1 MKEAAGSLFD
11 MILQSLPDAV
21 MAVDREGRVIAWND
35 QMTRLTGIG
44 REGIVGRGKYEYAIP
59 LYGER
64 KPILID
70 LVGADDPE
78 TEGRY
83 LRFIKNRSALYSE
96 GYAPN
101 AYGGTGAYLSGT
113 ASPLFDTSGEWIG
126 AIEIIRDIT
135 ELKRIETELKDSELH
150 FRLLVENIQFGI
162 SLIDR
167 DYNLI
172 WTNPAQSRMFDKTG
186 DMARAGKCYQENE
199 KRASVCPHCPGTRA
213 MATGKVHS
221 VETIGVRDD
230 GSGFNARVTA
240 FPYYASGGEL
250 TGFIEIVEDIT
261 ERVKSE
267 ILLKESLAEKETL
280 LHEVHHRVKN
290 NLQLIISLLTL
301 QADENSDQRLRE
313 QFLLAIN
320 RIQSISSIHEN
331 LYLTGDFS
339 RIDFADY
346 ITSISRQ
353 LLQAYALEEERP
365 RIIWDLQPVYLD
377 IVRAV
382 PCGLIVNEILTN
394 ALKYAFPAGWK
405 GDPEIRLSLSED
417 SETITLSIA
426 DNGAGGGMNRNREKD
441 SKTLGMTLVSI
452 LSKQLKGEYLIRNE
466 KGTSFSI
473 RFAKT

>member
-1 MKEAAGSLFD
+1 MEEAAGSLFN

-64 KPILID
+64 KPILVD
-70 LVGADDPE
+70 LVGADDSD

-83 LRFIKNRSALYSE
+83 SRFIKNRSTLYAE
-96 GYAPN
+96 GYAPK
-101 AYGGTGAYLSGT
+101 AYSGTGAYLSGT
-113 ASPLFDTSGEWIG
+113 ASPLFDAAGVWIG

-135 ELKRIETELKDSELH
+135 ELKRIETELKDSELQ

-167 DYNLI
+167 DYNLV
-172 WTNPAQSRMFDKTG
+172 WTNPAQSGMFDKTG
-186 DMARAGKCYQENE
+186 DMPRAGKCYQENE
-199 KRASVCPHCPGTRA
+199 KRDSVCPHCPGTRA

-221 VETIGVRDD
+221 VETLGIRDD
-230 GSGFNARVTA
+230 GSSFNARVTA
-240 FPYYASGGEL
+240 FPYYTADGEL
-250 TGFIEIVEDIT
+250 TGFIEIVEDIS

-267 ILLKESLAEKETL
+267 ILLKESLTEKETL

-290 NLQLIISLLTL
+290 NLQLVISLLTL
-301 QADENSDQRLRE
+301 QADEKSDPRLRE

-320 RIQSISSIHEN
+320 RIQSISCIHEN

-339 RIDFADY
+339 RIDFDDY

-353 LLQAYALEEERP
+353 LLQAYAPEEKKP

-377 IVRAV
+377 IVRAI

-394 ALKYAFPAGWK
+394 ALKYAFPDGWK
-405 GDPEIRLSLSED
+405 GDPEIRLSLSEEKD
-417 SETITLSIA
+417 MITLSIA
-426 DNGAGGGMNRNREKD
+426 DNGVGGKTNKNPEEDGE
-441 SKTLGMTLVSI
+441 TLGLTLVSI
-452 LSKQLKGEYLIRNE
+452 LSNQLKGEYEIRNE
-466 KGTSFSI
+466 KGTVFSI